1 MGKELTAEKNR
12 SINMKK
18 IEAIIREEMFHPI
31 KIALEEKG
39 FISMTVSDVIGRGLQ
54 KGVSLKWRSGEHRI
68 EFLPKKK
75 IEIVVEDKDQQTVI
89 DIICENGRTGT
100 VGDGKIFIIPMDE
113 VIRVRTG
120 DKGVEA
126 I

>member
-1 MGKELTAEKNR
+1 
-12 SINMKK
+12 MKK
-18 IEAIIREEMFHPI
+18 IEAIVREDRFHLI

-39 FISMTVSDVIGRGLQ
+39 FTSMTVSDVVGRGKQ
-54 KGVSLKWRSGEHRI
+54 KGVTLKWRVGEHRI

-75 IEIVVEDKDQQTVI
+75 LEIVVDDHDCQTVV
-89 DIICENGRTGT
+89 DTICEKGRTGS
-100 VGDGKIFIIPMDE
+100 VGDGKIFIMPIGE

-120 DKGVEA
+120 DQGVAA

>member
-1 MGKELTAEKNR
+1 MEKELMEEKR

-18 IEAIIREEMFHPI
+18 IEAIIREDMFNFI
-31 KIALEEKG
+31 KSALEEKG
-39 FISMTVSDVIGRGLQ
+39 FIGMTVSDVIGRGQQ
-54 KGVSLKWRSGEHRI
+54 KGVSLKWRAGEHRI

-75 IEIVVEDKDQQTVI
+75 IEIVAEDNDVQIVI
-89 DIICENGRTGT
+89 DTICEKGRTGA
-100 VGDGKIFIIPMDE
+100 VGDGKIFIIPVEE

-120 DKGVEA
+120 DKGIEA